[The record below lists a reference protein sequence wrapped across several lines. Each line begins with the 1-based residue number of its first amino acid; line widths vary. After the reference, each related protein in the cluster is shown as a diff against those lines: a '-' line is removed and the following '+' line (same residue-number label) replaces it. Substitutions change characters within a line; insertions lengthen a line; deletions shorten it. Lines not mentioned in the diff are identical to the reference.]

1 MKQQRKKEREKTA
14 WTVES
19 AGERLREI
27 VARVETE
34 GPQFLNGDADRTVVM
49 ISLQEYQRLLA
60 DQPGQDFLNFM
71 ETLPLYRLDMER
83 EAEKERDLVL

>member
-1 MKQQRKKEREKTA
+1 MKQQRKKERKTA

-19 AGERLREI
+19 AGERLGEI
-27 VARVETE
+27 LARVETE
-34 GPQFLNGDADRTVVM
+34 GPQFLTGDADRTVVM
-49 ISLQEYQRLLA
+49 ISLQEYQRLLT

-71 ETLPLYRLDMER
+71 ESLPLYRLEMER